1 MSNQLKTILHFEVIK
16 DSNIKLLKTFKS
28 VKLEYAGIK
37 LNYSNTNDI
46 IFNTTL
52 DEQRIYYNEIILF
65 FTEENDEIP
74 LFSIE
79 YIIFFNKLNIIYID
93 HNKNEYFVSV
103 ELIFQSVNENLLPTK
118 IVYDGLN
125 LNKFDIFQN
134 KLRKKIGLFNINPK
148 KLEIKNNIYKKYPD
162 FQFEQENS

>member
-79 YIIFFNKLNIIYID
+79 YPIYFNKLNIIYID
-93 HNKNEYFVSV
+93 HNKNEYFVSC
-103 ELIFQSVNENLLPTK
+103 
-118 IVYDGLN
+118 
-125 LNKFDIFQN
+125 
-134 KLRKKIGLFNINPK
+134 
-148 KLEIKNNIYKKYPD
+148 
-162 FQFEQENS
+162 